1 MSARLADSRANA
13 DANNT
18 QVAGPSRSHSLQ
30 VAVPV
35 KNLSASHTSSSR
47 SSVENGSGSTPATSV
62 AITPV
67 ESDGNRPNKRVS
79 ASARAAELRSS
90 TMSLGTQRGRKRGLS
105 GFTKEDMDE
114 ALARALQA
122 EEYRAINPKR
132 QKRSPDEDM
141 IDEDDITVYGTSGFE
156 SPDSEYEKARPRDK
170 NGKNI
175 YSGPRIV
182 LGPDSEDEMLDS
194 DTLDSEDELM
204 FMSEEEVP
212 PPPPPA
218 RNVNAR
224 NPRSRK
230 GTRVSTI
237 GKPFWM
243 SNRVSRKPFSQI
255 QIPLL
260 ISYVGMEGTEE
271 ARRPAPVY

>member
-1 MSARLADSRANA
+1 MNDTSSNNSPPARRTSARLALSRANA
-13 DANNT
+13 DANNAQAT
-18 QVAGPSRSHSLQ
+18 GRNRSRQSLQ

-35 KNLSASHTSSSR
+35 NNLSASHTSSSR
-47 SSVENGSGSTPATSV
+47 SSVENGSRSTPATSV

-79 ASARAAELRSS
+79 ASARVAELRSS
-90 TMSLGTQRGRKRGLS
+90 TMSLGTQRGRKRAPLN
-105 GFTKEDMDE
+105 FTKEDIDE

-132 QKRSPDEDM
+132 QKISPGEDM
-141 IDEDDITVYGTSGFE
+141 SDEDDITEYGASGFE
-156 SPDSEYEKARPRDK
+156 SLDSEYEKVRSRDK
-170 NGKNI
+170 NGKTT

-182 LGPDSEDEMLDS
+182 LGPDSEDDMLDS
-194 DTLDSEDELM
+194 DDESM
-204 FMSEEEVP
+204 FMEEEAT
-212 PPPPPA
+212 PPPPA
-218 RNVNAR
+218 RKLNAR

-243 SNRVSRKPFSQI
+243 SNRVSVSTFSQRFG
-255 QIPLL
+255 
-260 ISYVGMEGTEE
+260 SRY
-271 ARRPAPVY
+271 

>member
-1 MSARLADSRANA
+1 
-13 DANNT
+13 
-18 QVAGPSRSHSLQ
+18 
-30 VAVPV
+30 
-35 KNLSASHTSSSR
+35 
-47 SSVENGSGSTPATSV
+47 
-62 AITPV
+62 
-67 ESDGNRPNKRVS
+67 
-79 ASARAAELRSS
+79 
-90 TMSLGTQRGRKRGLS
+90 MSLGTQRGRKRGPS

-114 ALARALQA
+114 ALAHALQA

-132 QKRSPDEDM
+132 QKLSPSEDVSDEDA
-141 IDEDDITVYGTSGFE
+141 ITEYRTSGFE
-156 SPDSEYEKARPRDK
+156 SPDSEYEKVRPRDK
-170 NGKNI
+170 NGKKI

-182 LGPDSEDEMLDS
+182 LGPDTEDGMLDS
-194 DTLDSEDELM
+194 DMLDSEDELM

-230 GTRVSTI
+230 GTRVSAV

-243 SNRVSRKPFSQI
+243 SNRVSGKSFSQI

-271 ARRPAPVY
+271 ARRSAPVY